1 MPSRYEFWLTDDNGK
16 FLLNLEGYGFFAY
29 SRSLLGLG
37 TFTMGLPYRDFKK
50 RIFPVFQPDW
60 RVECW
65 RSPDTGIPLR
75 REAIYF
81 LRKYNIYTR
90 KTDGVQMIQFYGRST
105 IDLLNRRIVVQAAG
119 TTWTRKESY
128 IDDLMKEIVR
138 EQMLYGSALDEDG
151 ALDNTRALPE
161 GEFSVQADFGLGP
174 IVAINCSEANVM
186 DVLKQL
192 KDTSFELA
200 KQSTSNYRI
209 YFDIVPYNVASL
221 AGYILDEENADPI
234 EDEQGIPLEDET
246 SITVSSGIGFQ
257 FQTFAGL
264 YGQDRT
270 LGPVFSPENENLEE
284 PNYSKDHLDEKN
296 AVIVKGF
303 GRGDSRLSD
312 WVYDDGR
319 INQSRWNRCE
329 VFRDGSQEP
338 DQDKL
343 ADIGASDLWKGEPVE
358 EVSAV
363 ILNSP
368 GGPQTPRSLY
378 GLDWDLGDLLPIE
391 YAEQRLDV
399 EVSIVYVAM
408 DENGKEQISGRND
421 VVGSA
426 G

>member
-1 MPSRYEFWLTDDNGK
+1 MSSRYEFWLTDDKGK
-16 FLLNLEGYGFFAY
+16 LLLNLEGYSFFAY

-37 TFTMGLPYRDFKK
+37 TFTMGLPYQDFRK

-65 RSPDTGIPLR
+65 RSPATGIPMR
-75 REAIYF
+75 RDAVYL
-81 LRKYNIYTR
+81 LRKKNIYTR
-90 KTDGVQMIQFYGRST
+90 TTDNVQIIQLYGRST
-105 IDLLNRRIVVQAAG
+105 IDLLNRRVVVQAAG
-119 TTWTRKESY
+119 TEWTRKEGA

-138 EQMLYGSALDEDG
+138 EQMLYGSALDETG
-151 ALDNTRALPE
+151 ALDNTRAYPE

-174 IVAINCSEANVM
+174 IVTVNCAETRVM

-200 KQSTSNYRI
+200 KESTSNYKI
-209 YFDIVPYNVASL
+209 YFDILPYNVLSFAE
-221 AGYILDEENADPI
+221 YILDEENADPI
-234 EDEQGIPLEDET
+234 LDEQGFPLEDET
-246 SITVSSGIGFQ
+246 SISVNSGIGLQ

-270 LGPVFSPENENLEE
+270 LGAVYSVENGNLEG
-284 PNYSKDHLDEKN
+284 PNYSMDHLEEKN

-303 GRGDSRLSD
+303 GRGDSRVSD
-312 WVYDDGR
+312 WALDSDR

-329 VFRDGSQEP
+329 LFRDGSQEP

-343 ADIGASDLWKGEPVE
+343 ADLGRADLWDGEPVE
-358 EVSAV
+358 ELAAE

-368 GGPQTPRSLY
+368 GGPQAPRSLY
-378 GLDWDLGDLLPIE
+378 GIDWDLGDLLPIE
-391 YAEQRLDV
+391 YGDKRFDV

-408 DENGKEQISGRND
+408 DENGRETVTGRNE
-421 VVGSA
+421 VVGQ
-426 G
+426 